1 MAIEGLQNL
10 RSPLRVVVNPFRKLC
25 FFLRRFLLNPSQ
37 TLFTRYRGV
46 PNVDTFPSDF
56 IFLVFGNRST
66 VSRTVIRAEDT
77 DYEKEFAKLQKEAE
91 ERLDDK
97 VAELMS
103 NIETVGQKK

>member
-1 MAIEGLQNL
+1 MYK
-10 RSPLRVVVNPFRKLC
+10 S
-25 FFLRRFLLNPSQ
+25 FLILATAVASASAF
-37 TLFTRYRGV
+37 V
-46 PNVDTFPSDF
+46 PAP
-56 IFLVFGNRST
+56 RST

>member
-1 MAIEGLQNL
+1 MLPA
-10 RSPLRVVVNPFRKLC
+10 SSRKT
-25 FFLRRFLLNPSQ
+25 PSQ
-37 TLFTRYRGV
+37 PLSTINPPTQ
-46 PNVDTFPSDF
+46 PCTSPSSSSPQ
-56 IFLVFGNRST
+56 LLPLHRLCSSPRST

>member
-1 MAIEGLQNL
+1 MG
-10 RSPLRVVVNPFRKLC
+10 RSNVKTH
-25 FFLRRFLLNPSQ
+25 PSH
-37 TLFTRYRGV
+37 L
-46 PNVDTFPSDF
+46 
-56 IFLVFGNRST
+56 IILVSEIRSMI
-66 VSRTVIRAEDT
+66 SRTAVRAEDT

>member
-1 MAIEGLQNL
+1 MRI
-10 RSPLRVVVNPFRKLC
+10 SPTTRVELSFLGIVRTAANAYKLSSDVI
-25 FFLRRFLLNPSQ
+25 FLRLQ
-37 TLFTRYRGV
+37 
-46 PNVDTFPSDF
+46 
-56 IFLVFGNRST
+56 NRST

-91 ERLDDK
+91 ERIDDK